1 MTPTKLLIGQILI
14 VLAIMML
21 GVWAATQWAAAMLGY
36 QPRLGTPWFM
46 VGGLPFYRPWAL
58 FSWWFHYEAYAPRVF
73 NRAGTL
79 AATSGFL
86 GCAAA
91 IGGSLWRARQAGQ
104 VTTYGSARWASA
116 KEIARAGLL
125 GDSGLFLGSAGGAY
139 LRHDGP
145 EHVIA
150 FAPTRSGKGVGLVV
164 PTLLSWTGSAVIHD
178 IKGENWRLTAG
189 WRSKFSHCL
198 LFDPTDSRSA
208 RYNPLLEVRR
218 GEQEV
223 RDVQNI
229 ADILVDPV
237 IATDRRVYLLEL
249 QSTGGA
255 AMAAI
260 SWRYP
265 QDELLALR
273 KAQEAALAATPVAAD
288 ITVESL
294 NFNYSIEGDRPAWRP
309 VRAFDDGRQVF
320 IEFPASIASGEVPPL
335 FSIGSTGKA
344 ELVNYRLRG
353 RYYVVD
359 RLFSLAEL
367 RLGEKR
373 QQVVRIVRTD
383 ANPRRRGRLP

>member
-1 MTPTKLLIGQILI
+1 MTIRSIR
-14 VLAIMML
+14 LAIAL
-21 GVWAATQWAAAMLGY
+21 GALAAA
-36 QPRLGTPWFM
+36 
-46 VGGLPFYRPWAL
+46 
-58 FSWWFHYEAYAPRVF
+58 
-73 NRAGTL
+73 L
-79 AATSGFL
+79 AE
-86 GCAAA
+86 AAA
-91 IGGSLWRARQAGQ
+91 NALPARGASSEIVITASRSKMALRQVGDANRSAAIEPSSAGYVNAGQ
-104 VTTYGSARWASA
+104 VYPWSDGALYRLYAAPGLVSDIALEPGEELSSVAAGDTVRWVIGDTTSGS
-116 KEIARAGLL
+116 
-125 GDSGLFLGSAGGAY
+125 GGA
-139 LRHDGP
+139 
-145 EHVIA
+145 
-150 FAPTRSGKGVGLVV
+150 
-164 PTLLSWTGSAVIHD
+164 
-178 IKGENWRLTAG
+178 
-189 WRSKFSHCL
+189 
-198 LFDPTDSRSA
+198 
-208 RYNPLLEVRR
+208 RR
-218 GEQEV
+218 TH
-223 RDVQNI
+223 
-229 ADILVDPV
+229 ILVKPAATGLATNLV

-273 KAQEAALAATPVAAD
+273 KMQEAALAAAPVAAD
-288 ITVESL
+288 IAVESL